1 MISALS
7 WIPRGVAR
15 LDPLYVE
22 IGEDDE
28 EAIKAMQDLEENG
41 TVSWCSVAMH
51 AIQYTFKR
59 RNAFTF
65 KLFMNKNKSQIQKY
79 CWQLIAVCLFWLPWI
94 DLIV

>member
-51 AIQYTFKR
+51 AI
-59 RNAFTF
+59 
-65 KLFMNKNKSQIQKY
+65 
-79 CWQLIAVCLFWLPWI
+79 
-94 DLIV
+94 